1 MNNKTQKGNV
11 DEQQQNT
18 TRGRQR
24 RIKHNKEQC
33 NNATRNANKI
43 QTTNINQTKNNNN
56 NKSNLKCI
64 KHFLY
69 L

>member
-18 TRGRQR
+18 TRGRQKAST
-24 RIKHNKEQC
+24 KHNKEQC

-43 QTTNINQTKNNNN
+43 QTMNINQTKKKKNF
-56 NKSNLKCI
+56 KFKM
-64 KHFLY
+64 H
-69 L
+69 